1 MGSQGTSC
9 SHPPKPRGHRC
20 GTSDRFRVNRGHIAC
35 RCSPAAASHPR
46 VSHRHSLAPGS
57 RGGGSVTDVTQT
69 AVLLNGHRVVM
80 AAGPQRMR
88 NSVRNLGPKP
98 LSVPKFCSP
107 SPSGPCNV
115 GTEAPG
121 TVCRPVTPHHCHD
134 SWTLSAAGG
143 GVLTTLRRVATGF
156 RARGPGSKPLPLTR
170 VGGRGGKQLGL
181 QILGWNEVKAPDLR
195 SGNGRRRVARLLA
208 FRSLSLSE
216 RAPWKWPFLNRQ
228 LEGRAAHTR
237 LNSGPCCQVGQHH
250 AYSLD
255 KQP

>member
-1 MGSQGTSC
+1 MLT
-9 SHPPKPRGHRC
+9 PPKATRPSLWHLRPVPREQRAHRVQVQP
-20 GTSDRFRVNRGHIAC
+20 GGRF
-35 RCSPAAASHPR
+35 SPPR
-46 VSHRHSLAPGS
+46 VAQTQPGS
-57 RGGGSVTDVTQT
+57 RLTGGSGVADMTWT
-69 AVLLNGHRVVM
+69 AVLLNGHHTVM

-107 SPSGPCNV
+107 SPSGPWNV

-181 QILGWNEVKAPDLR
+181 QILAWNEVKAPDLR
-195 SGNGRRRVARLLA
+195 SGSGRRRVARLLA

-216 RAPWKWPFLNRQ
+216 RAPRKWPFLNRQ